1 MQINIEY
8 NSVED
13 RFLLRV
19 SEKESHGGCV
29 EYRSWLTRRFV
40 NVFLKAID
48 KLIEDGLAGDMQIS
62 PDALEAM
69 KKFQQEAALAKADFS
84 TSYGADSENCTL
96 MGEVPS
102 LVSILKI
109 RKKSKNKYVISFLT
123 NENAGINITADTDLI
138 HSLRKLLLTSA
149 KKAEWNQPLSRST
162 EEEVRVVETFK
173 HIS

>member
-1 MQINIEY
+1 VQINIEY

-29 EYRSWLTRRFV
+29 EYRAWLTRRFV
-40 NVFLKAID
+40 SVFLKAID
-48 KLIEDGLAGDMQIS
+48 KLIEDGVAGDMQIS

-96 MGEVPS
+96 MGEEPF
-102 LVSILKI
+102 LVSKLKI
-109 RKKSKNKYVISFLT
+109 KKKSKNKYVLSLLT
-123 NENAGINITADTDLI
+123 NENAGINITANTDLI

-149 KKAEWNQPLSRST
+149 KNAGWNQPLDRAT
-162 EEEVRVVETFK
+162 EEEVKDVETSRL
-173 HIS
+173 IS

>member
-13 RFLLRV
+13 RLLLRV

-29 EYRSWLTRRFV
+29 EYRAWLTRRFV

-48 KLIEDGLAGDMQIS
+48 KLIEDGLAGDMQVS
-62 PDALEAM
+62 PDSLEAM
-69 KKFQQEAALAKADFS
+69 KKFQQEAALAKADFT

-96 MGEVPS
+96 IGEVPL

-109 RKKSKNKYVISFLT
+109 KKKSKNKYVVSLLT
-123 NENAGINITADTDLI
+123 NENAGINITANTDLI
-138 HSLRKLLLTSA
+138 HSLRKLLLTSVKNA
-149 KKAEWNQPLSRST
+149 GWNQPLSRAT
-162 EEEVRVVETFK
+162 EEEAKDVE
-173 HIS
+173 ISRLIS